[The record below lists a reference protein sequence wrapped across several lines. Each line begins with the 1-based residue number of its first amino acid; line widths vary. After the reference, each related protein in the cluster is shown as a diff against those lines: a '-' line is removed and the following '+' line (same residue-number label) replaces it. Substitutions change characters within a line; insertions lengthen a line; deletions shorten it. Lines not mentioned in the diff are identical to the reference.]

1 MVLPKQLFFFFL
13 LKIAAKFS
21 IRCGAEIS
29 LETNLVPL
37 GVGKAMTLG
46 FKFMFLNF
54 FFNSKYDMSIL
65 IADVESIFKVLFRN

>member
-1 MVLPKQLFFFFL
+1 MVLPKQLLFFFFF

-29 LETNLVPL
+29 PETNLVPL

-46 FKFMFLNF
+46 FKFRFLNF
-54 FFNSKYDMSIL
+54 FL
-65 IADVESIFKVLFRN
+65 IQNMTCLF